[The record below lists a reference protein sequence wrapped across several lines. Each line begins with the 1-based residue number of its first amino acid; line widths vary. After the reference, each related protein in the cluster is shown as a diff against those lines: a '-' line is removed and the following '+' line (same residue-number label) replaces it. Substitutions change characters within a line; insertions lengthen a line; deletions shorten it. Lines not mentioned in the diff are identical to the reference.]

1 MAKISKKIENKI
13 EQIYDCLYDIK
24 DLTTTVEG
32 DYELESLVDE
42 FVEQVEESIAEG
54 DITIEALLDRFKNL
68 E

>member
-1 MAKISKKIENKI
+1 MAKISKKIESNI

-24 DLTTTVEG
+24 DLTTTVED

-54 DITIEALLDRFKNL
+54 NITIEALLDRFKNL